1 MKLSVT
7 ISLICCLTS
16 SHAFFAPM
24 MATRVVGKTPAFS
37 FPSLKKAVPPPAKA
51 KPVAKAKVVA
61 KTKPV
66 AKKVGITKAMPP
78 TKTKSVA
85 KTPVSTLLIPK
96 FSFGKKAA
104 SAVPA
109 KATKA
114 IVKSKVVAPVAKKAV
129 ALLVT
134 KKTIVPVAKK
144 AVVPVAKKVAT
155 KKNTKIANR
164 IFDMDLWKERADS
177 NDYGAR
183 SKKRAVD
190 GVGKVKQIKKN
201 VGYVPAG
208 LTAAQYN
215 SVRNK
220 DQAKK
225 DANYARNVAK
235 AGIFEDYTDFY
246 KRRGTDVN

>member
-1 MKLSVT
+1 
-7 ISLICCLTS
+7 
-16 SHAFFAPM
+16 M

-51 KPVAKAKVVA
+51 KPVAK
-61 KTKPV
+61 
-66 AKKVGITKAMPP
+66 KVGITKAMPP

-85 KTPVSTLLIPK
+85 KTFVSTLLIPK

-134 KKTIVPVAKK
+134 KKTIAPVAKKAVVPVAKK

-235 AGIFEDYTDFY
+235 AG
-246 KRRGTDVN
+246 